1 MNNILHSP
9 PHSFIRGKRTT
20 RSLTW
25 TPCPHL
31 AASSRPMFGPFLF
44 LLPPLPPSS
53 TDLDGR
59 RNRQRGYKCPPCRA
73 LPSAGQWP
81 LLANLA
87 LTSSSAFFGG
97 GGLWTAAFHPSFLAL
112 LVLAVELGGL
122 GRQLLG
128 FSNIGRLRCEF
139 PPLSTIAHL
148 IEAPCRES
156 LSANDIPLPFPLFLT
171 WREGGRRRRL
181 VALSY
186 VLVVA
191 VKSQAASRP
200 R

>member
-1 MNNILHSP
+1 MPCLSCPAIP
-9 PHSFIRGKRTT
+9 P
-20 RSLTW
+20 
-25 TPCPHL
+25 
-31 AASSRPMFGPFLF
+31 
-44 LLPPLPPSS
+44 
-53 TDLDGR
+53 
-59 RNRQRGYKCPPCRA
+59 
-73 LPSAGQWP
+73 PSAGQWP

-191 VKSQAASRP
+191 VKTKGDKHASSTWKCYLFDLEADYNIEYADKLRDQDSVCIIQVSP
-200 R
+200 HVR